1 MGLERHHSAE
11 WLHWH
16 YRLDLLFERC
26 TISCDPTI
34 SSEIDFN
41 PWSRR
46 ENIVRTALKIIACVV
61 SALSWLPAVQLAH
74 AVEWPT
80 KIVKIVVPYGPGGGV
95 DSFAR
100 PIASTLSDQL
110 PNRII
115 IENRAGAGGTVGVLA
130 AAKSSADGTVL
141 LAGGVHQ
148 PMSEA
153 VYPSRG
159 YRIDQDFVPI
169 AITAVVPN
177 VLVVPAESR
186 FATVADIIKEAKANP
201 GKLTYCSSG
210 NGTSQHIIGEMFKR
224 RAGVDILHVPYRGT
238 APALTDL
245 IANVCD
251 MMFDGMG
258 TSAPQIEGRK
268 LKAIALIADKRS
280 PRFPDIPA
288 FVEAGGPQLD
298 ASIWYAIWAP
308 AGTPSD
314 LVSRIRGLVKGS
326 LTSPAVA
333 RAWEIQGAE
342 TPKINDEEIVGFVE
356 RETAEWTR
364 TVTELG
370 IKVD

>member
-1 MGLERHHSAE
+1 M
-11 WLHWH
+11 
-16 YRLDLLFERC
+16 DLLFERC

-342 TPKINDEEIVGFVE
+342 IPKINDEEIVGFVE

>member
-1 MGLERHHSAE
+1 MRASLKVAACIVLAVLS
-11 WLHWH
+11 
-16 YRLDLLFERC
+16 F
-26 TISCDPTI
+26 
-34 SSEIDFN
+34 SEV
-41 PWSRR
+41 PR
-46 ENIVRTALKIIACVV
+46 
-61 SALSWLPAVQLAH
+61 AH
-74 AVEWPT
+74 VVEWPT
-80 KIVKIVVPYGPGGGV
+80 RIVKIIVPYGPGGGV

-130 AAKSSADGTVL
+130 AAKSPADGTVL

-153 VYPSRG
+153 VYPTRG
-159 YRIDQDFVPI
+159 YRIEQDFVPI

-186 FATVADIIKEAKANP
+186 FNTVADIINEAKANP
-201 GKLTYCSSG
+201 GKLSYCSSG

-245 IANVCD
+245 IAQVCD

-258 TSAPQIEGRK
+258 TSAPQIEGKK
-268 LKAIALIADKRS
+268 LKAIALIANKRY
-280 PRFPDIPA
+280 PRFPHIPA
-288 FVEAGGPQLD
+288 FTEAGGPELD
-298 ASIWYAIWAP
+298 ASIWYAMWAP
-308 AGTPSD
+308 VNTPPE
-314 LVSRIRGLVKGS
+314 LVSKIRGIVKGS

-342 TPKINDEEIVGFVE
+342 IPNVKDEDIVEFVK
-356 RETAEWTR
+356 RETAEWTK